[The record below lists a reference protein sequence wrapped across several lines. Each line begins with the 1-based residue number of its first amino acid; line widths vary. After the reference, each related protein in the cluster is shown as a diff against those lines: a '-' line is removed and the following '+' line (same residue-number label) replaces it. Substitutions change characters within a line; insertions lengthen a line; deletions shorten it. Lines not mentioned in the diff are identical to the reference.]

1 MKTLKKDSIKMTG
14 YDVVLFDLDG
24 TLTDSKIG
32 ITKSV
37 QYALAKFNIR
47 EDNLDSLEPF
57 IGPPLSESFQKHY
70 GFEPSQVQDAVD
82 FYREYFS
89 TTGMYE
95 NVVYPGIPDLLTDLK
110 SKGKEL
116 IVATSKPT
124 VFANQILK
132 TFNLYQYFTTVV
144 GSHLDGTRT
153 SKTEIIAHAL
163 STLEKPKENS
173 NVMVG
178 DREHDIIGAQG
189 NAINSIA
196 VTYGYGSLSELQRA
210 NPTHLAHAVEDI
222 GILTG

>member
-1 MKTLKKDSIKMTG
+1 MTG
-14 YDVVLFDLDG
+14 YNVVLFDLDG

-37 QYALAKFNIR
+37 QYALSKFNIR
-47 EDNLDSLEPF
+47 EDNLDNLESF
-57 IGPPLSESFQKHY
+57 IGPPLSESFQTHY
-70 GFEPSQVQDAVD
+70 SFEPSQAQDAVG

-89 TTGMYE
+89 TSGIYE
-95 NVVYPGIPDLLTDLK
+95 NVVYPGIPNLLANLK

-124 VFANQILK
+124 VFANQILNA
-132 TFNLYQYFTTVV
+132 FNLYQYFTVVV

-163 STLEKPKENS
+163 SALGSPSKNS
-173 NVMVG
+173 AVMIG
-178 DREHDIIGAQG
+178 DREHDIIGAQD
-189 NAINSIA
+189 NAIDSIG

-210 NPTHLAHAVEDI
+210 SPTYLAHAVEDI
-222 GILTG
+222 GTLTG

>member
-1 MKTLKKDSIKMTG
+1 MTG

-37 QYALAKFNIR
+37 QYALSKFNIR
-47 EDNLDSLEPF
+47 EDNLDNLESF

-70 GFEPSQVQDAVD
+70 GFETSQAQNAVD

-89 TTGMYE
+89 TSGMYE
-95 NVVYPGIPDLLTDLK
+95 NVVYPGIPDLLADLK
-110 SKGKEL
+110 SKRKEL

-124 VFANQILK
+124 IFANQILNA
-132 TFNLYQYFTTVV
+132 FDLYQYFTAVV

-163 STLEKPKENS
+163 STLGKSKNNS
-173 NVMVG
+173 AAMVG

-189 NAINSIA
+189 NAIDSIA
-196 VTYGYGSLSELQRA
+196 VTYGYGSLLELQRA
-210 NPTHLAHAVEDI
+210 NPTYLAHAVEDI
-222 GILTG
+222 GALTS

>member
-1 MKTLKKDSIKMTG
+1 MTG

-37 QYALAKFNIR
+37 QYALSKFNIR
-47 EDNLDSLEPF
+47 EDNLESLEPF
-57 IGPPLSESFQKHY
+57 IGPPLSESFQKYY

-89 TTGMYE
+89 TSGMYE
-95 NVVYPGIPDLLTDLK
+95 NAVYPGIPDLLADLK
-110 SKGKEL
+110 SKRKEL

-124 VFANQILK
+124 VFANQILNA
-132 TFNLYQYFTTVV
+132 FNLHQHFTAVV

-163 STLEKPKENS
+163 SVLEKPKES
-173 NVMVG
+173 SIVMVG

-189 NAINSIA
+189 NAIDSIA
-196 VTYGYGSLSELQRA
+196 VTYGYGSLLELQRA
-210 NPTHLAHAVEDI
+210 NPTHLAQAVEDI
-222 GILTG
+222 GALTG

>member
-1 MKTLKKDSIKMTG
+1 MAG

-37 QYALAKFNIR
+37 QYALSKFNIR
-47 EDNLDSLEPF
+47 EDNLDNLESF

-70 GFEPSQVQDAVD
+70 GFEPSQAQDAVD

-89 TTGMYE
+89 TVGIHE
-95 NVVYPGIPDLLTDLK
+95 NVVYPGIPALLADLK
-110 SKGKEL
+110 SKRKEL

-124 VFANQILK
+124 VFANQIL
-132 TFNLYQYFTTVV
+132 TAFNLNQYFTTVV

-153 SKTEIIAHAL
+153 SKIEIIAHTL
-163 STLEKPKENS
+163 STLGKTKENS
-173 NVMVG
+173 AVMVG

-189 NAINSIA
+189 NAIDSIA
-196 VTYGYGSLSELQRA
+196 VTYGYGSLLELQRA

-222 GILTG
+222 GTLTG

>member
-1 MKTLKKDSIKMTG
+1 MTG

-37 QYALAKFNIR
+37 QYALSKFNIR
-47 EDNLDSLEPF
+47 EDNLDNLESF

-70 GFEPSQVQDAVD
+70 GFEPSQAQHAVD
-82 FYREYFS
+82 LYREYFS
-89 TTGMYE
+89 TSGMYE
-95 NVVYPGIPDLLTDLK
+95 NEVYPGIPDLLADLK
-110 SKGKEL
+110 SKGKQL

-124 VFANQILK
+124 VFANQILHA
-132 TFNLYQYFTTVV
+132 FNLCQYFTTVV

-163 STLEKPKENS
+163 SSLEESKDNS
-173 NVMVG
+173 VVMVG

-189 NAINSIA
+189 NAIDSIA
-196 VTYGYGSLSELQRA
+196 VTYGYGLLLELQRA
-210 NPTHLAHAVEDI
+210 NPTYFAHAVEDI
-222 GILTG
+222 GTLTG

>member
-1 MKTLKKDSIKMTG
+1 MTG

-37 QYALAKFNIR
+37 QYALSKFNIR
-47 EDNLDSLEPF
+47 EDNLDSLESF
-57 IGPPLSESFQKHY
+57 IGPPLFESFQKHY
-70 GFEPSQVQDAVD
+70 GFEPSQAQDAVD

-89 TTGMYE
+89 TSGMYE
-95 NVVYPGIPDLLTDLK
+95 NAVYPGIPDLLADLK
-110 SKGKEL
+110 SKAKQL

-124 VFANQILK
+124 VFANQILNA
-132 TFNLYQYFTTVV
+132 FNLYQYFTTVV

-163 STLEKPKENS
+163 SLLGEAKANS
-173 NVMVG
+173 VVMVG

-189 NAINSIA
+189 NAIDSIA
-196 VTYGYGSLSELQRA
+196 VTYGYGSLLELQRA
-210 NPTHLAHAVEDI
+210 TPTHLAHAVEDI
-222 GILTG
+222 GVLTS

>member
-1 MKTLKKDSIKMTG
+1 MKILKKDSIKMTG

-37 QYALAKFNIR
+37 QYALSKFNIR

-70 GFEPSQVQDAVD
+70 GFEPSQAQDAVD

-110 SKGKEL
+110 SKRKEL

-189 NAINSIA
+189 NAIDSIA

-222 GILTG
+222 GALTG

>member
-1 MKTLKKDSIKMTG
+1 MAE

-37 QYALAKFNIR
+37 QYALSKFNIQ
-47 EDNLDSLEPF
+47 EDNLDNLESF

-70 GFEPSQVQDAVD
+70 GFEPSQAQDAVD

-89 TTGMYE
+89 TSGMYE
-95 NVVYPGIPDLLTDLK
+95 NVVYPGIPDLLADLK
-110 SKGKEL
+110 SKRKEL

-124 VFANQILK
+124 VFANQILN
-132 TFNLYQYFTTVV
+132 TFNLDQYFTSVV

-163 STLEKPKENS
+163 STLGKPQDNRA
-173 NVMVG
+173 VMVG

-189 NAINSIA
+189 NAIDSIA
-196 VTYGYGSLSELQRA
+196 VTYGYGSLLELQRA
-210 NPTHLAHAVEDI
+210 NPTYLAQAVEEI
-222 GILTG
+222 GTLTR

>member
-1 MKTLKKDSIKMTG
+1 MTG
-14 YDVVLFDLDG
+14 YEVVLFDLDG

-37 QYALAKFNIR
+37 QYALSKFNIR
-47 EDNLDSLEPF
+47 EDNLDNLESF

-70 GFEPSQVQDAVD
+70 GFETSQAQDAVD

-89 TTGMYE
+89 TSGMYE
-95 NVVYPGIPDLLTDLK
+95 NAVYPRIPDLLADLK
-110 SKGKEL
+110 SKRKEL

-124 VFANQILK
+124 VFANQILNA
-132 TFNLYQYFTTVV
+132 FNLYQYFTTVV

-163 STLEKPKENS
+163 SRLEKSKDN
-173 NVMVG
+173 NAVMIG

-189 NAINSIA
+189 NAIDSIA
-196 VTYGYGSLSELQRA
+196 VTYGYGSLLELQRA

-222 GILTG
+222 GALTS

>member
-1 MKTLKKDSIKMTG
+1 MTG

-37 QYALAKFNIR
+37 QYALSKFNIR
-47 EDNLDSLEPF
+47 EDNLDNLESF
-57 IGPPLSESFQKHY
+57 IGPPLSESFQKNY
-70 GFEPSQVQDAVD
+70 GFEPSQARDAVD

-89 TTGMYE
+89 TSGMYE
-95 NVVYPGIPDLLTDLK
+95 NVVYPGIPDLLADLK
-110 SKGKEL
+110 SKWKAL
-116 IVATSKPT
+116 FVATSKPT

-132 TFNLYQYFTTVV
+132 AFNLHQYFTTVV

-153 SKTEIIAHAL
+153 SKTEIIAHVL
-163 STLEKPKENS
+163 STSGALKES
-173 NVMVG
+173 SVVMVG

-189 NAINSIA
+189 NAIDSIA

-210 NPTHLAHAVEDI
+210 NPTYLADTVEDI
-222 GILTG
+222 RTLTS

>member
-1 MKTLKKDSIKMTG
+1 
-14 YDVVLFDLDG
+14 VVLFDLDG

-37 QYALAKFNIR
+37 QYALSKFNIR
-47 EDNLDSLEPF
+47 EDNLDNLESF

-70 GFEPSQVQDAVD
+70 GFEPSQAQHAVD
-82 FYREYFS
+82 LYREYFS
-89 TTGMYE
+89 TSGMYE
-95 NVVYPGIPDLLTDLK
+95 NEVYPGIPDLLADLK
-110 SKGKEL
+110 SKGKQL

-124 VFANQILK
+124 VFANQIL
-132 TFNLYQYFTTVV
+132 TAFNLNQYFTTVV

-163 STLEKPKENS
+163 SSLEESKDNS
-173 NVMVG
+173 VVMVG

-189 NAINSIA
+189 NAIDSIA
-196 VTYGYGSLSELQRA
+196 VTYGYGSLLELQRA

-222 GILTG
+222 GTLTG